1 MTSLRKT
8 TTRLGMIGILVVAA
22 NMTAVYAHEGHD
34 HAEDA
39 PPPPLPG
46 NTDPRVSAST
56 ELYELVAV
64 HSKDK
69 LTIYVDQYADNAPVN
84 DARVEVETGTWKGL
98 AARTGDGV
106 YALATPA
113 SLARGT
119 HTLTF
124 TITQGNTGDLLDA
137 TLVAMPD
144 SAVANHD
151 HGVAG
156 WKVALGVT
164 LLVSLALFALRRIQ
178 LARRRK

>member
-8 TTRLGMIGILVVAA
+8 TTRLGIGILVMAA

-39 PPPPLPG
+39 PPPPVPG
-46 NTDPRVSAST
+46 NSDPRVSAST

-98 AARTGDGV
+98 AARTGDGM

-137 TLVAMPD
+137 TLVAVPD
-144 SAVANHD
+144 STATNHD
-151 HGVAG
+151 HGVSG
-156 WKVALGVT
+156 WKTVLGVVV
-164 LLVSLALFALRRIQ
+164 LVSFAIFALWQFQR
-178 LARRRK
+178 ARRKK